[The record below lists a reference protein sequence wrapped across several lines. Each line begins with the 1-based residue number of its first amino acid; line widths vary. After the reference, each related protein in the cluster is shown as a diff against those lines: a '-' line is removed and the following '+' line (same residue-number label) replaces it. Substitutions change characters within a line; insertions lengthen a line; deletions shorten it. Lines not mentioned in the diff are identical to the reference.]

1 MVLCSGLGCVGMLT
15 AFGNVTFTV
24 FVITGMVMR
33 KMMSSTS
40 ITSTSGVV
48 LMVAITL
55 TSPPPPE
62 PTLMAM
68 ASPPSAGVSLADRRR
83 LGAGRPRPAA
93 FAADSGSAHQ
103 VGMQVGGKVPQRVLE
118 DLVAT
123 EQPVV
128 THDRGHRDEQPDG
141 RHDERL
147 ADGTGHLVDARL
159 PGDADIHQGAQN
171 APHRAEQPDEGGDRA
186 DGGEEPQPVVELAVH
201 LLHRALQRHRDPL
214 VQVDAVGKA
223 PVVMRGG
230 AQPVLRDAA
239 EVIALLQ
246 PVDTVLNGGRAP
258 ELLLDHPRG
267 LLELALVP
275 QLREHHVPG

>member
-1 MVLCSGLGCVGMLT
+1 MVMFSGLVCVGMLA
-15 AFGNVTFTV
+15 AFGMGTFTV
-24 FVITGMVMR
+24 CVISGIRTR

-128 THDRGHRDEQPDG
+128 THDRGHRDEQPDR

-147 ADGTGHLVDARL
+147 ADGAGHLVDARL
-159 PGDADIHQGAQN
+159 PGAADIHQRAQT
-171 APHRAEQPDEGGDRA
+171 APHRADQADERGDRA
-186 DGGEEPQPVVELAVH
+186 GGGEEPRPIVE
-201 LLHRALQRHRDPL
+201 
-214 VQVDAVGKA
+214 
-223 PVVMRGG
+223 
-230 AQPVLRDAA
+230 
-239 EVIALLQ
+239 
-246 PVDTVLNGGRAP
+246 
-258 ELLLDHPRG
+258 
-267 LLELALVP
+267 
-275 QLREHHVPG
+275 